1 MKSLRK
7 IKSPAALATLGAF
20 CVPEPFG
27 ACLVL
32 AAAVWWSYRK
42 WYGLRSVPTENSSPD
57 DRILDRLGAQ
67 AGSLS
72 AEYLPRGR
80 PRQRAM
86 TDRPAAF
93 AG

>member
-1 MKSLRK
+1 M
-7 IKSPAALATLGAF
+7 AL
-20 CVPEPFG
+20 E
-27 ACLVL
+27 
-32 AAAVWWSYRK
+32 R
-42 WYGLRSVPTENSSPD
+42 LRSVPTENSSPD
-57 DRILDRLGAQ
+57 ERILDRLGGQ

-80 PRQRAM
+80 PRQHAM

>member
-42 WYGLRSVPTENSSPD
+42 WYGAWAPALRSHGKQFARWAHSRAPRRAGRQLVGGIPTARSP
-57 DRILDRLGAQ
+57 A
-67 AGSLS
+67 S
-72 AEYLPRGR
+72 AC
-80 PRQRAM
+80 
-86 TDRPAAF
+86 D
-93 AG
+93 

>member
-7 IKSPAALATLGAF
+7 IKSPAALATLGAL

-42 WYGLRSVPTENSSPD
+42 LYG
-57 DRILDRLGAQ
+57 
-67 AGSLS
+67 S
-72 AEYLPRGR
+72 AAEPLIRGN
-80 PRQRAM
+80 
-86 TDRPAAF
+86 F
-93 AG
+93 AN

>member
-7 IKSPAALATLGAF
+7 IKSPVALATLGAF

-42 WYGLRSVPTENSSPD
+42 LYG
-57 DRILDRLGAQ
+57 A
-67 AGSLS
+67 
-72 AEYLPRGR
+72 
-80 PRQRAM
+80 
-86 TDRPAAF
+86 
-93 AG
+93 

>member
-1 MKSLRK
+1 M
-7 IKSPAALATLGAF
+7 AL
-20 CVPEPFG
+20 E
-27 ACLVL
+27 
-32 AAAVWWSYRK
+32 R
-42 WYGLRSVPTENSSPD
+42 LRSVPTENSSPD
-57 DRILDRLGAQ
+57 ERILERLGAQ

>member
-42 WYGLRSVPTENSSPD
+42 LYGSS
-57 DRILDRLGAQ
+57 
-67 AGSLS
+67 AGGQPLI
-72 AEYLPRGR
+72 RGN
-80 PRQRAM
+80 
-86 TDRPAAF
+86 F
-93 AG
+93 AN